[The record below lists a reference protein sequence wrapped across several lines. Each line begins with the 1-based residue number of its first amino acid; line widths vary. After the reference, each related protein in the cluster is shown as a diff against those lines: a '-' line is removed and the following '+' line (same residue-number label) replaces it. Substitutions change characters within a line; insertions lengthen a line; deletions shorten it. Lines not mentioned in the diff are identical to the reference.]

1 MSRDSF
7 RCACPIRVRWSEVD
21 KQGIVFNGH
30 YLNFFDVAVTEYW
43 RALGCEYPGW
53 FEAHGV
59 DTFVVKAT
67 VEYHQPAG
75 FDDLLDVL
83 VRIARIGRTSLT
95 AHVEVHRG
103 SDHLVSGEIVYVVAS
118 PETRRPTP
126 VPEAFRKAILD
137 YERVAPD
144 QA

>member
-1 MSRDSF
+1 
-7 RCACPIRVRWSEVD
+7 VRWSEVD